1 MNVGPFLP
9 STIVSTSQLII
20 HPHPRTYQ
28 RIFFPVGTVAGSLS
42 ASLIT
47 QWRLFSSGEIS
58 PKSEIKY

>member
-42 ASLIT
+42 AWLIYSVAFVFF
-47 QWRLFSSGEIS
+47 WRDFA
-58 PKSEIKY
+58 KK